1 MNYKKELPYRK
12 GVGIMLFNSNKKVFV
27 GKRIDNTKAW
37 QMPQGGIEYNE
48 DTIEAMKR
56 ELQEETGITSIK
68 IIKQSFL
75 EHTYDLPEHL
85 IRKLWNG
92 KYKGQKQ
99 SWFLVKFLGEDNEI
113 KLDQRNPE
121 FNDWKWVNVQELT
134 KLIVPFKKK
143 LYQKLIIEFKNLI

>member
-1 MNYKKELPYRK
+1 
-12 GVGIMLFNSNKKVFV
+12 MLFNSNKKVFV

>member
-1 MNYKKELPYRK
+1 
-12 GVGIMLFNSNKKVFV
+12 MLFNSNKKVFV

-37 QMPQGGIEYNE
+37 QMPQGGIDYNE